1 MKISHLLLC
10 ALIGAFFTIVSCNSK
25 KEEPATTD
33 QTTLTPDPT
42 GAALSTEA
50 PMTDGTA
57 STSGE
62 YHFKCP
68 KGCEGGGASAKG
80 KCPVCGTELE
90 HNQAFHAQVT
100 STPGS
105 SPTTPITINPT
116 TGAAPG
122 TTAGATPPTTKPVEP
137 PQNAKGVWHYV
148 CSKGCGGT
156 GGAQGACPKCGEP
169 LSHNAEYHK

>member
-1 MKISHLLLC
+1 MKISHLLIC
-10 ALIGAFFTIVSCNSK
+10 ALLGAFFTIVSCNSK
-25 KEEPATTD
+25 KEEPVTTD

-62 YHFKCP
+62 FHFKCP

-100 STPGS
+100 TTPGS
-105 SPTTPITINPT
+105 SPAAPITINPT
-116 TGAAPG
+116 NGTAPG
-122 TTAGATPPTTKPVEP
+122 TT
-137 PQNAKGVWHYV
+137 
-148 CSKGCGGT
+148 
-156 GGAQGACPKCGEP
+156 
-169 LSHNAEYHK
+169 